1 MRTPV
6 RDQRAGPTLPR
17 MAEPARRQPAV
28 DEPPVLD
35 PRAVERAYRRQRAK
49 RRALVERKR
58 EQRAARLRFW
68 LVLVILISLS
78 VYLALTVWQQ
88 IEALF
93 GL

>member
-1 MRTPV
+1 
-6 RDQRAGPTLPR
+6 
-17 MAEPARRQPAV
+17 MAEPARRQPAA

-35 PRAVERAYRRQRAK
+35 PRAVERAYRRQRAR
-49 RRALVERKR
+49 RRAIVERNR
-58 EQRAARLRFW
+58 ERRAARVRFW

-88 IEALF
+88 IEKLF